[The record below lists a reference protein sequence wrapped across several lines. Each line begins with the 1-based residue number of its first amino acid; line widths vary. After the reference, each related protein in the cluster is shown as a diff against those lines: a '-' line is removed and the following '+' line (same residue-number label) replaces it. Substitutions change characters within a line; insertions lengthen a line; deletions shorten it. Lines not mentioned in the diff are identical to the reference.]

1 MGNITEAYKAVC
13 GIKDKGIWENIA
25 GTCMKTKHVD
35 VALHCFA
42 NMESASAAAFV
53 TRANNELVSC
63 HLPLS
68 IERRSRVIRREQK
81 FEFSCVLT
89 GGKCEGGSCCHPTG

>member
-1 MGNITEAYKAVC
+1 MLDFIYNTLVGNITEAYKAMC

-25 GTCMKTKHVD
+25 GTCVKTKHVD

-53 TRANNELVSC
+53 TRANIELVSC
-63 HLPLS
+63 RLPTF
-68 IERRSRVIRREQK
+68 V
-81 FEFSCVLT
+81 
-89 GGKCEGGSCCHPTG
+89 H

>member
-1 MGNITEAYKAVC
+1 MLDFIYNTLVGNITEAYKAVC

-63 HLPLS
+63 RLPTF
-68 IERRSRVIRREQK
+68 V
-81 FEFSCVLT
+81 
-89 GGKCEGGSCCHPTG
+89 H